1 MEEKINKKNFTE
13 WENTFAPSRFRPFV
27 LSRLRALFDLD
38 RFQEIWITIT
48 RNKVRSFLTGF
59 GVFWGIFMLMIM
71 IGSGQGF
78 ENGIMKNTEGFST
91 NSCFI
96 WNDQTSEP
104 YKGFKKGRQWN
115 MHNRDVEAARKNIP
129 EIEVITPMIWGNRS
143 SDNVARNDKAGTYTV
158 KGLYPDYV
166 KVETQRLKYGRFIN
180 DLDILNKRKV
190 CVIGTSVHE
199 ELFQKDENPVGSYI
213 RVNGIYYQVIG
224 VASGVSDV
232 NIGGRA
238 SEQVVLPFTTLQQ
251 INNQGDIVHFVTAVA
266 KEGVEASYIEER
278 IKEIFRAQN
287 SISPTDLQAVG
298 SFNLSKM
305 FNMWKMLFLG
315 IRILI
320 WIVGLGTLL
329 AGMVGICNIML
340 VTVKERTREI
350 GVRRALGAKPKV
362 ILSQILSESLLLTSI
377 AGILGLCLGVGVMTA
392 VNTALASAPDSE
404 SAFFSGTIVPFNA
417 AIASTVVLLFSGLL
431 AGAIPA
437 WRALQ
442 IKAIDAIRE
451 E

>member
-1 MEEKINKKNFTE
+1 M
-13 WENTFAPSRFRPFV
+13 
-27 LSRLRALFDLD
+27 FDLD
-38 RFQEIWITIT
+38 RLQEIWVTIT

-71 IGSGQGF
+71 LGSGQGF
-78 ENGIMKNTEGFST
+78 ENGIMKQIDGFAT

-96 WNDQTSEP
+96 WSDLTSEP
-104 YKGFKKGRQWN
+104 YKGFKKGRRWN
-115 MHNRDVEAARKNIP
+115 MRNSDVVAARKNIP
-129 EIEVITPMIWGNRS
+129 EIEIITPMIWGRRG
-143 SDNVARNDKAGTYTV
+143 SDNVARNDRTGTYTV
-158 KGLYPDYV
+158 RGLYPDYA
-166 KVETQRLKYGRFIN
+166 KVETQRLKFGRFIN

-199 ELFQKDENPVGSYI
+199 ELFKKDENPVGSYV

-224 VASGVSDV
+224 VSTGVS
-232 NIGGRA
+232 NMNMFGRP
-238 SEQVVLPFTTLQQ
+238 SEQVILPFSTLQQ
-251 INNQGDIVHFVTAVA
+251 INNQGDVVHFVTAVA
-266 KEGVEASYIEER
+266 KEGVDVSYIEER

-298 SFNLSKM
+298 SFNLAKI
-305 FNMWKMLFLG
+305 FNMYKALFFG
-315 IRILI
+315 ISALI

-329 AGMVGICNIML
+329 AGMVGISNIML

-350 GVRRALGAKPKV
+350 GVRRALGAKPRV
-362 ILSQILSESLLLTSI
+362 ILIQILSESLLLTSI
-377 AGILGLCLGVGVMTA
+377 AGIIGLCLGVGIMAAINAAITSV
-392 VNTALASAPDSE
+392 PDSGDV
-404 SAFFSGTIVPFNA
+404 FFSDVIIPFNV
-417 AIASTVVLLFSGLL
+417 AIASTIVLLFCGLF

>member
-1 MEEKINKKNFTE
+1 
-13 WENTFAPSRFRPFV
+13 
-27 LSRLRALFDLD
+27 
-38 RFQEIWITIT
+38 
-48 RNKVRSFLTGF
+48 
-59 GVFWGIFMLMIM
+59 MLMIM
-71 IGSGQGF
+71 LGSGQGF
-78 ENGIMKNTEGFST
+78 ENGIMKNIDGFST

-96 WNDQTSEP
+96 WSDQTSEP
-104 YKGFKKGRQWN
+104 YKGFKKGRRWN
-115 MHNRDVEAARKNIP
+115 MHNSDVEAARKNIP
-129 EIEVITPMIWGNRS
+129 EIEIITPMIWGNRS

-158 KGLYPDYV
+158 RGLYPDYA

-199 ELFQKDENPVGSYI
+199 ELFQKDENPLGSYI

-224 VASGVSDV
+224 VATGVS
-232 NIGGRA
+232 NLNMFGRP
-238 SEQVVLPFTTLQQ
+238 SEQVILPFTTLQQ
-251 INNQGDIVHFVTAVA
+251 INNQGEIVHFVTAVA
-266 KEGVEASYIEER
+266 KEGVDVSHVEGR
-278 IKEIFRAQN
+278 IKEVFRAQN

-298 SFNLSKM
+298 SFNLSKI
-305 FNMWKMLFLG
+305 FNMYKMLLLG
-315 IRILI
+315 IRVLI

-329 AGMVGICNIML
+329 AGMVGISNIML

-350 GVRRALGAKPKV
+350 GVRRALGAKPRV

-377 AGILGLCLGVGVMTA
+377 AGILGLCLGVGIMAA
-392 VNTALASAPDSE
+392 VNTAINASTPNPGD
-404 SAFFSGTIVPFNA
+404 AFFSDVIIPFNA
-417 AIASTVVLLFSGLL
+417 AIASAVILLFCGLF